1 MKNWNN
7 KQHEETLQRRK
18 QKKWEKEHPYQL
30 PVSTMPINIIEDSN
44 YTGAP
49 RDIDGTYTANK
60 R

>member
-7 KQHEETLQRRK
+7 KQHEEALQRGK
-18 QKKWEKEHPYQL
+18 QKKLEKEHPYQP

-49 RDIDGTYTANK
+49 RDRERNYTANK

>member
-7 KQHEETLQRRK
+7 KQHEEALQRRK
-18 QKKWEKEHPYQL
+18 QKNWEKKHPYQP
-30 PVSTMPINIIEDSN
+30 PVSTMPINIIEDPN

-49 RDIDGTYTANK
+49 RDIEGNYTANN